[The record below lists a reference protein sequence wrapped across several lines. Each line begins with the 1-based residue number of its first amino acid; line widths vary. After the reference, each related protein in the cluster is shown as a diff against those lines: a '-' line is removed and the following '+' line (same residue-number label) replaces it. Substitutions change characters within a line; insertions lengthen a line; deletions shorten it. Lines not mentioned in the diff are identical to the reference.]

1 MYICLECG
9 STFSTPTHY
18 REYRGE
24 CFGYPA
30 HEEFM
35 ACPCCGGA
43 FAETYECD
51 CCGKLITGEYIET
64 KDGFRYCD
72 ECYCFK
78 YIGED
83 D

>member
-1 MYICLECG
+1 MFLCTECG
-9 STFSTPTHY
+9 AIFETPKYY
-18 REYRGE
+18 RDYHGE

-30 HEEFM
+30 YEEYEAF
-35 ACPCCGGA
+35 PCCGGA

-51 CCGKLITGEYIET
+51 CCGKWITGEYAELA
-64 KDGFRYCD
+64 DGSRYCE
-72 ECYCFK
+72 ECYCIK